1 MASWLGSPVIK
12 RDFGTNGGSWTR
24 QPALIVLHSTE
35 GTSTTDYQNGAVA
48 PHFTIDPKAGT
59 IWQHISLGVAA
70 RALVNSD
77 GGVQTNRA
85 GAVQIEI
92 IGTCDPKHRGDS
104 GWNYLPDMDDATA
117 GRIRKLLQMIHDA
130 IPAIPL
136 TTSVKFEPYPDPSY
150 GSGYPRLSGS
160 AWNTYKGILG
170 HMHAPESSHG
180 DPGNI
185 PISLILGSG
194 GDDVPTFVHV
204 SIVEPYDVPADS
216 WRWVT
221 WDTIGGAA
229 GGPSDK
235 VCNAG
240 SASID
245 IPGAEFVGTL
255 ILGDRLPAGA
265 TLETRAVFGDLSG
278 PDGAFAVKSALPPV
292 VLRGGGDSYITDVR
306 SAGVPGGQKLRYQVW
321 ASEPGQLL
329 RADLSLLYW

>member
-1 MASWLGSPVIK
+1 MASWLGPPVIK

-24 QPALIVLHSTE
+24 QPALIVIHSTE
-35 GTSTTDYQNGAVA
+35 GTGTTDYQDGQVA
-48 PHFTIDPKAGT
+48 PHFTLDPETGQ
-59 IWQHISLGVAA
+59 IWQHISLAYAA
-70 RALVNSD
+70 RALAHPS
-77 GGVQTNRA
+77 GTPETNRA
-85 GAVQIEI
+85 GTVQIEV
-92 IGTCDPKHRGDS
+92 IGTCDPDHRGDA
-104 GWNYLPDMDDATA
+104 GWTYLPDMDAAMA
-117 GRIRKLLQMIHDA
+117 GRVRKLLDMIHAA

-136 TTSVKFEPYPDPSY
+136 TTSVTFEPYPEPSY
-150 GSGYPRLSGS
+150 GGGHPRLSTS
-160 AWNTYKGILG
+160 AFASAKGLIG
-170 HMHAPESSHG
+170 HQHVPNNSHG

-194 GDDVPTFVHV
+194 DPVPTFIHV
-204 SIVEPYDVPADS
+204 SIVEPYDVPAAS

-255 ILGDRLPAGA
+255 ILGARLPAGA

-278 PDGAFAVKSALPPV
+278 DGGAYAVKSALPPV
-292 VLRGGGDSYITDVR
+292 VLRGGGDAYITDVR

-321 ASEPGQLL
+321 ASEPGELL
-329 RADLSLLYW
+329 KADLSLLYW